1 MHAFLWSG
9 GIFSSVFA
17 FSKIAFKI
25 TTRVSNLDL
34 DQVCIMLGIELKL
47 EEFPVYWHKIH

>member
-34 DQVCIMLGIELKL
+34 DQVSIMLGIELKL